1 VPPSKTHCSDPHEAL
16 VMEGEGCLKDGAKP
30 RLDLVDVHMF
40 ETIVSEFDV
49 KCHNF
54 FYNCFLIVIMFRQLS
69 IRHARAIWVSPL

>member
-1 VPPSKTHCSDPHEAL
+1 
-16 VMEGEGCLKDGAKP
+16 MEGEGCLKDGAKP

-40 ETIVSEFDV
+40 ETVVSEFDV

-69 IRHARAIWVSPL
+69 IWVSPLWNLWNLINLHIGFTNFNIMTFT